1 MRHAVLISVLLFAAC
16 APQPPPIGLDAL
28 KKEKTWNRARE
39 VYFHFTK
46 MPERLYKWDGE
57 KGEIFDVHVY
67 QCPRPDLVLLTYGET
82 YYNTTGWDVHVALMK
97 TNDVP
102 AYPGNIY
109 VCPIDSSFAV
119 DWQSQDTLVI
129 VYPDGDYPDKR
140 DYKTGQV
147 TKSPDFQY
155 EKKVSGINVKFLST
169 DRSTVEAKR
178 EAMSARE
185 LRVTH

>member
-1 MRHAVLISVLLFAAC
+1 MRQAVLISVLLFAAC

-28 KKEKTWNRARE
+28 KKEKTWNQARE
-39 VYFHFTK
+39 VYFHSTK
-46 MPERLYKWDGE
+46 TPAHFYKVDGE
-57 KGEIFDVHVY
+57 KGEIVDVHVY
-67 QCPRPDLVLLTYGET
+67 KCRRSDLVLVTYGET

-119 DWQSQDTLVI
+119 DWQSEDTLV
-129 VYPDGDYPDKR
+129 VFYPAGYYPDKR
-140 DYKTGQV
+140 DYKTREV

-155 EKKVSGINVKFLST
+155 EKKVNGVDVKFLPA
-169 DRSTVEAKR
+169 DRSTMETKR
-178 EAMSARE
+178 EAMKAKE
-185 LRVTH
+185 LTTTN